1 MRSWLSRRERGGWSW
16 AELSRRSGVPVWT
29 LRWWQ
34 RRLRRASGPGAR
46 AAADTFV
53 AVDIVT
59 LTGTTPI
66 EVMTRSGRRVTVPR
80 GFDEQHLARLLQ
92 VLDAGC

>member
-1 MRSWLSRRERGGWSW
+1 M
-16 AELSRRSGVPVWT
+16 SRRSGVPVWT

-34 RRLRRASGPGAR
+34 RRLRRALGPGAR
-46 AAADTFV
+46 AAADAFV

-59 LTGTTPI
+59 SPGTIPI
-66 EVMTRSGRRVTVPR
+66 EVVTRSGRRMTVPR
-80 GFDEQHLARLLQ
+80 GFDEEHLARLLQ

>member
-34 RRLRRASGPGAR
+34 RRLRRAPGPAAR
-46 AAADTFV
+46 TAADTFV

-66 EVMTRSGRRVTVPR
+66 EVMTRSGCRVTVPR

>member
-1 MRSWLSRRERGGWSW
+1 MVVAAR
-16 AELSRRSGVPVWT
+16 A
-29 LRWWQ
+29 
-34 RRLRRASGPGAR
+34 RRLELGGVVAALWGAGLDAALVAATPPPGVGPGAR

-66 EVMTRSGRRVTVPR
+66 EVVTRSGRHVTVPR
-80 GFDEQHLARLLQ
+80 GFDEEHLARLLQ